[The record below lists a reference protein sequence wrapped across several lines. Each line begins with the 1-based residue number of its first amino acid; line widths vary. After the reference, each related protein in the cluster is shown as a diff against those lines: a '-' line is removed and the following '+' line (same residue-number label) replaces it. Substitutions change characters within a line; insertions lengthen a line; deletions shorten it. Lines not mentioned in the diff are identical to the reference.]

1 MYKWDEFDVKDANSF
16 VPKPLPAKT
25 RKIEVWCSSIA
36 DPGDDFTEY
45 HYLDG
50 RGKVLAKTRVKGW

>member
-1 MYKWDEFDVKDANSF
+1 MYKWDEFDVKETHSF
-16 VPKPLPAKT
+16 VPTPIPAAT

-45 HYLDG
+45 RYLTSQG
-50 RGKVLAKTRVKGW
+50 TVLATKRVKGY